1 MSETMLLV
9 AGRTS
14 EQGTS
19 LNKGKLKPEYQEVT
33 STVEMGPEDM
43 TRLGIQ
49 EGDRL
54 RLSNDVGE
62 TFVTCRATKPGFLPS
77 GMLFIAYGP
86 ASSQLMESD
95 TAGSGMPLS
104 KNLEV
109 RVDRVAATLPAAAP
123 AASTDE

>member
-1 MSETMLLV
+1 MPETMLLV

-14 EQGTS
+14 DQGTT
-19 LNKGKLKPEYQEVT
+19 LNQGKLKPEYQEVT

-43 TRLGIQ
+43 ARLGIQ
-49 EGDRL
+49 DGDRL
-54 RLSNDVGE
+54 RLSNHVGE
-62 TFVTCRATKPGFLPS
+62 TFVICRATKPGFLPS

-104 KNLEV
+104 KNFEV
-109 RVDRVAATLPAAAP
+109 RVDRVAAPSPAAAP
-123 AASTDE
+123 AATPDR

>member
-14 EQGTS
+14 DQGTT
-19 LNKGKLKPEYQEVT
+19 LNKGKLKPEYQAVT

-43 TRLGIQ
+43 ARLGIQ
-49 EGDRL
+49 EGDSL
-54 RLSNDVGE
+54 RLSNHVGE
-62 TFVTCRATKPGFLPS
+62 TTVICRATKPGFLPS
-77 GMLFIAYGP
+77 GMLFMAYGP

-109 RVDRVAATLPAAAP
+109 RVDRVAAPSPAAAP
-123 AASTDE
+123 AATPDK